1 MFDRLQYDDSQN
13 IELVPTGIEN
23 KRLKK
28 LGHQHPAII
37 SSPSMFEITPS
48 FPRSPEQKFPS
59 NMVSYVKPS
68 TTFDAFDRLKFSE
81 KPRNESKV
89 NAKEETIVK
98 DNSKDEATL
107 KEVND
112 KSNMEKE
119 KSVAESNSS
128 SSDFAVINEPIKLDE
143 NIIKEWRESVKNSMN
158 NLRRMVNMAK
168 GIRYT
173 FITAFILYLTLDSVS
188 YNFKV
193 LI

>member
-13 IELVPTGIEN
+13 IELAPTGIEN

-37 SSPSMFEITPS
+37 SSPSMFEIKPS

-59 NMVSYVKPS
+59 NIVSYVKQS
-68 TTFDAFDRLKFSE
+68 TTFDKLKFSE
-81 KPRNESKV
+81 KPLNESKV

-98 DNSKDEATL
+98 DNSKDKVTS

-119 KSVAESNSS
+119 KSVAESSSS

-188 YNFKV
+188 F
-193 LI
+193 LIILKF